1 MAEQKYQY
9 ALVIKINNTQNDYA
23 NAFRL
28 IEATKRSG
36 GLTGNTIQQVLK
48 TGIKEISW
56 LSLSAASSVS
66 RIIKAAVSG
75 NGLKKL
81 GANKGDKFFPKEP
94 FAYVFIVGLSD
105 LLSVADSE
113 KADSIDI
120 VNLQYLVTAWQSY
133 AGELFIYL
141 NNDSDDPNAVISTYH
156 KLSQYLYFAI
166 TGDKAPD
173 SRSTEKGSPFYNALY
188 ACYCSKKKLGIDDK
202 LSTKKIQRLQ
212 LQNLDP
218 NILKKFLPI
227 LRIDKRTDAL
237 LGESVRSAY
246 KDGLNQ
252 VFSFEGEE
260 VECPLRDILSKLNET
275 VKSDGSSAME
285 QAFKR
290 ICLNY
295 LMLAKPQ
302 NHFDENFSRE
312 SFDDLFGDM
321 SMLAFYIYC
330 TFLYFS
336 KQEPDGVSLGK
347 AAQRQKFVSDVQ
359 DYASGIIELVDNVV
373 RHSALHSGF
382 LGIRIHSGK
391 QIGVSSGL
399 RTRCLNYFSNRTIDD
414 YYLEVCITDT
424 FFPRSED
431 ARTAESDTRCIM
443 IKKFLENLNKRR
455 EYQPKELAQI
465 EEFKNAFK
473 NAALR
478 DFFAPADKEET
489 AGAFSIKNWDKYYSI
504 TSNILYHYGLMQFSS
519 IIKSRNGY
527 FKVISSD
534 SFHIMEN
541 CRYCTEEDHTSRGE
555 EFCVPG
561 TQYSIVLP
569 IKLKIEQY
577 ATGFSA
583 PSSKIDFLALARL
596 RQEPCS
602 WCTKSLLDELAENSQ
617 SSDDVMAQA
626 SQAFSKELEKHL
638 VVGDAVYTFD
648 WCEFDIRHREM
659 FLKGLFYYVDSTRNE
674 RNKMAQLRMAICGC
688 TFAALLHCVELF
700 TAFYNRYSEQEAMRF
715 VDVYMVSKDC
725 RYDFLLSGKNLGIAV
740 ARSEQMAA
748 ARGRFTLLNTIFA
761 EKLWPRSLEN
771 HSKQTPAEDESDAYV
786 PYDMLLKVDGGT
798 TVFYK
803 AVRDTLMADIQGEE
817 FGCLVRD
824 AHVRVGSKIHV
835 AEQFFEA
842 QELFHTPHYLLRFAD
857 AIADQVFNALRKKN
871 RGNPKNIILLGYET
885 YSELLVIAVE
895 KAIRARI
902 ARDRIWRE
910 QIETQFKIDRVIYEN
925 SAKSGEA
932 TLRHGIWQ
940 KHPLSSETTD
950 LVLIVPIN
958 STLSTHN
965 KIWGKLKNTP
975 LFSEISSPAYNI
987 GVILI
992 RTGNA
997 DMPVGMERRYWKTV
1011 NTVEKYIETKHL
1023 IDPEVHYLISVESRW
1038 RDPLKCEFCYPP
1050 DDPKL
1055 ERPLVE
1061 TNKASVIP
1069 SQMIGLQKREPVP
1082 QRRGA
1087 DFPTSAQRLKPW
1099 LTPAIMA
1106 CDPTDAARNW
1116 KGYRYGHFECA
1127 GNHFQFYF
1135 DTEAILESIDKDP
1148 VLKRHL
1154 DKWMEEK
1161 RNELFPKD
1169 AKTETGVYHI
1179 LVIPEH
1185 QRNARWVDK
1194 VVNQMFNNEPYVL
1207 RFNIMK
1213 EYRDNIKTKYSN
1225 ITTLYKNLREAGK
1238 NAVIKFH
1245 FLDCTIS
1252 SGRTLERAMTLMRSL
1267 FPEEAFSDNK
1277 DGDQKVRVNLFE
1289 SILLFL
1295 SRMSPDSK
1303 RGYAGNGKFFSYIDL
1318 HISQLRNHEDACVLC
1333 NLEKQYKSLASHS
1346 ATDRMATHWLD
1357 KARLHGV
1364 KSIETYES
1372 ETEAWTEKL
1381 WKDGRAKRP
1390 EDWEMAHRKAE
1401 QAYRRLWC
1409 SETAFEQLSLLGY
1422 GKNDT
1427 DQVEERIWQM
1437 INARYKELRT
1447 LEEKAEYLISF
1458 AKVFS
1463 RPFLTF
1469 RKSVMEAS
1477 FRFRLNLL
1485 TVLIEG
1491 TPPSEEMKRTVNYV
1505 EQLSKRIQDKKVNR
1519 ERFAIVLTLIRT
1531 LAGSLSKNGSNYMIR
1546 KGSYSKLFSYIEML
1560 YQKLL
1565 GSPAGLESDK
1575 QWKKI
1580 RSDFVF
1586 WYIATVKR
1594 QIETSGDET
1603 KCLWLEALLLQGQ
1616 EWRLLSEEKDMAFLE
1631 KFGID
1636 SSFGQCLYMEN
1647 TRILFDGICDLH
1659 RNAEKEEII
1668 RFVDGNASPPYYLEN
1683 FVKFI
1688 SGNYAS
1694 NFEPVSLTIPRGS
1707 VEEREIKGM
1716 LGLYDKLSKRDQD
1729 YQESQQDENPDRTSQ
1744 FYKVLVEDIW
1754 QASGAASV
1762 RLLGEVSHFDRYA
1775 AVKEEIE
1782 RKAEDAS
1789 GKLSSKREMK
1799 NFTDGLR
1806 SLTKIER
1813 RRELYEITC
1822 GPSSISIENSA
1833 NERELKWLSSVVIDT
1848 DPEKFQMS
1856 SFLLRTEAGGKGLAV
1871 LKISEAGF
1879 SPVYICLMFC
1889 FEKETSLLEQR
1900 YRMLR
1905 GARNVLT
1912 FHNTLL
1918 KQFKRDLSNDL
1929 MPNYIQAKSNTF
1941 RLSRKRGWGHAD
1953 DHKIRYIWR
1962 NLADSEP
1969 NSSYAT
1975 GQMLYAYA
1983 DQMCGH
1989 LYIEYVQRQDKP
2001 IYSEYV
2007 LKQDKSVVS
2016 GKGGNEDTTPVFEYA
2031 ELKKLANIGRYRE
2044 RANVIGRNRDIE
2056 LEFVFLEQEKVKGV
2070 KVLGDDLKIVTA
2082 LLLLGENA
2090 LKHAAAKT
2098 VNTDEGGAY
2107 ATVNLYIRRDG
2118 KYLVVSNRMARNLES
2133 TSRSKVE
2140 TAQSR
2145 LNHIPEN
2152 DSGISLWTINQYV
2165 KDVLLRYTWE
2175 CYQREL
2181 QKAKA
2186 RKRILSL
2193 SKDLLDRIRE
2203 LDRHC
2208 IQIDMRC
2215 GDPQGGVS
2223 DYEYEVIDEE
2233 DNDRYLINAYFEIKL
2248 PIILEE
2254 K

>member
-1 MAEQKYQY
+1 MVEQKFQG

-36 GLTGNTIQQVLK
+36 GLTGNTIQQALNA
-48 TGIKEISW
+48 GIGEVSW
-56 LSLSAASSVS
+56 LSFSAPSSVS
-66 RIIKAAVSG
+66 QIINAAVSE

-81 GANKGDKFFPKEP
+81 GSNKGIKFVPKAP
-94 FAYVFIVGLSD
+94 FAYIFIVGLSD
-105 LLSVADSE
+105 LMSVADSE
-113 KADSIDI
+113 RADSIDI

-133 AGELFIYL
+133 EGELFIYL
-141 NNDSDDPNAVISTYH
+141 DNDSNDLNAVISTYH

-166 TGDKAPD
+166 TRDEAPY
-173 SRSTEKGSPFYNALY
+173 SGPTEKGSPFYNALY
-188 ACYCSKKKLGIDDK
+188 ACYCSKKKDGINGE
-202 LSTKKIQRLQ
+202 LPTKKIQRLQ
-212 LQNLDP
+212 LKNLDP

-227 LRIDKRTDAL
+227 LRIDKRTNAL
-237 LGESVRSAY
+237 FGKSVRSAY

-252 VFSFEGEE
+252 AFSCEGEE
-260 VECPLRDILSKLNET
+260 MKRPLRKILSKLDET
-275 VKSDGSSAME
+275 VKLDGFSEVE

-295 LMLAKPQ
+295 LMLARPQ
-302 NHFDENFSRE
+302 DHLDEYFSRE

-321 SMLAFYIYC
+321 SMLAFYIFC

-336 KQEPDGVSLGK
+336 KQEPDKASLSK
-347 AAQRQKFVSDVQ
+347 TAQRQKFISDVQ

-382 LGIRIHSGK
+382 LGIRIHSGR
-391 QIGVSSGL
+391 QIGASSGL
-399 RTRCLNYFSNRTIDD
+399 RVRCSDYFSNRIIDD
-414 YYLEVCITDT
+414 YYLEVCITDA
-424 FFPRSED
+424 FSPRNGNTE
-431 ARTAESDTRCIM
+431 AAESDNHCIM
-443 IKKFLENLNKRR
+443 IKKFLENLDKRT
-455 EYQPKELAQI
+455 EYRRAEQAQI

-473 NAALR
+473 SAALR
-478 DFFAPADKEET
+478 DFFSPADKEE
-489 AGAFSIKNWDKYYSI
+489 ASGVFSVKNWDKYYNI

-534 SFHIMEN
+534 SFHVMKN
-541 CRYCTEEDHTSRGE
+541 CRYCTEEDDTGSGE

-569 IKLKIEQY
+569 IKLRIEQY

-583 PSSKIDFLALARL
+583 PSSNIDFLALAQL
-596 RQEPCS
+596 RQESCG
-602 WCTKSLLDELAENSQ
+602 WCTKELLDELLESSQ
-617 SSDDVMAQA
+617 NSDDAMAQA
-626 SQAFSKELEKHL
+626 SQAFFEKLEKHL
-638 VVGDAVYTFD
+638 AAGDIVYTFD
-648 WCEFDIRHREM
+648 WREFDIRHREM

-674 RNKMAQLRMAICGC
+674 RNKTAQLHLAICGC

-761 EKLWPRSLEN
+761 EKLWPRSLESN
-771 HSKQTPAEDESDAYV
+771 LKQEFSEDDSDAYI
-786 PYDMLLKVDGGT
+786 PYDMLLKVDGST

-803 AVRDTLMADIQGEE
+803 EVQDTLMTDIQSEE
-817 FGCLVRD
+817 FGCLVQD

-835 AEQFFEA
+835 AGQFFEA

-857 AIADQVFNALRKKN
+857 LIADQVFSALRKKN
-871 RGNPKNIILLGYET
+871 KDNPKDIILLGYET
-885 YSELLVIAVE
+885 YSELLVITVE
-895 KAIRARI
+895 KAIRVRI
-902 ARDRIWRE
+902 AQDEIWGR
-910 QIETQFKIDRVIYEN
+910 QIETRFRINRVIYEN

-997 DMPVGMERRYWKTV
+997 DTPEGMEWRYWKTV
-1011 NTVEKYIETKHL
+1011 KTDEKYIETKHL
-1023 IDPEVHYLISVESRW
+1023 IDPEVHYLISVESQW
-1038 RDPLKCEFCYPP
+1038 KDPLKCELCYPP
-1050 DDPKL
+1050 DDPKS

-1069 SQMIGLQKREPVP
+1069 SQMIGLKKREPVSTVSL
-1082 QRRGA
+1082 QS
-1087 DFPTSAQRLKPW
+1087 TQSLKPW
-1099 LTPAIMA
+1099 LTPEIMT
-1106 CDPTDAARNW
+1106 CDPTDTARNW
-1116 KGYRYGHFECA
+1116 KAYRYGHFECM

-1135 DTEAILESIDKDP
+1135 DTEAILENIDKNP
-1148 VLKRHL
+1148 ALKRDL
-1154 DKWMEEK
+1154 DKWMEDK
-1161 RNELFPKD
+1161 RKEFFPKD
-1169 AKTETGVYHI
+1169 AKSETGVYHI

-1185 QRNARWVDK
+1185 QRNAKWVDK
-1194 VVNQMFNNEPYVL
+1194 VVNQIFNNEPYVL

-1225 ITTLYKNLREAGK
+1225 ITTLYKNLLEAGK

-1267 FPEEAFSDNK
+1267 FPEEAFSSNK
-1277 DGDQKVRVNLFE
+1277 DGKQKVRVSLFE

-1303 RGYAGNGKFFSYIDL
+1303 RGYAGNGKFYSYIDL

-1346 ATDRMATHWLD
+1346 ATDRMATHWIE
-1357 KARLHGV
+1357 KARIHGV
-1364 KSIETYES
+1364 KNTEVYES
-1372 ETEAWTEKL
+1372 ETEMWTEGL
-1381 WKDGRAKRP
+1381 WKDGRTKRP

-1409 SETAFEQLSLLGY
+1409 SETAFEQLSLLEY
-1422 GKNDT
+1422 GKNHT
-1427 DQVEERIWQM
+1427 DRVEECIWQM
-1437 INARYKELRT
+1437 INARYKDLHT
-1447 LEEKAEYLISF
+1447 AEEKVEYLISF
-1458 AKVFS
+1458 IKVFS

-1469 RKSVMEAS
+1469 RKSVLEAS
-1477 FRFRLNLL
+1477 FRFRLDLL
-1485 TVLIEG
+1485 TVIIEG
-1491 TPPSEEMKRTVNYV
+1491 TAPSEEMSRTVDYV
-1505 EQLSKRIQDKKVNR
+1505 EQLSKRIQNKKANQK
-1519 ERFAIVLTLIRT
+1519 RFAIVLTLIRT

-1546 KGSYSKLFSYIEML
+1546 KDSYSKLFSYIETL
-1560 YQKLL
+1560 YHKLI
-1565 GSPAGLESDK
+1565 GSPAESANDG

-1580 RSDFVF
+1580 HSDFEF

-1594 QIETSGDET
+1594 LIETSGDET
-1603 KCLWLEALLLQGQ
+1603 KCLWLEALLLRGQ
-1616 EWRLLSEEKDMAFLE
+1616 EWRLVSEKKDTAFLK

-1647 TRILFDGICDLH
+1647 TRILFDGIGDLH
-1659 RNAEKEEII
+1659 RNGEKEEIAQ
-1668 RFVDGNASPPYYLEN
+1668 FVEGKASPPYYLEN

-1688 SGNYAS
+1688 SGNYTS
-1694 NFEPVSLTIPRGS
+1694 NFEPVSLTIPKGS
-1707 VEEREIKGM
+1707 VEEQEIKGM
-1716 LGLYDKLSKRDQD
+1716 LGLYDRLIKRDQD

-1744 FYKVLVEDIW
+1744 FYLELVEDIW

-1782 RKAEDAS
+1782 RKAADAF
-1789 GKLSSKREMK
+1789 KELVPTRDMK
-1799 NFTDGLR
+1799 NMKNYIDELN

-1822 GPSSISIENSA
+1822 YSSSILIENSE

-1848 DPEKFQMS
+1848 DPEKFQMN
-1856 SFLLRTEAGGKGLAV
+1856 SFLLRTEGDGKGLTV

-1879 SPVYICLMFC
+1879 SPVYICLIFH
-1889 FEKETSLLEQR
+1889 FEKETSLLDQR

-1905 GARNVLT
+1905 GARNVLA

-1953 DHKIRYIWR
+1953 DHKIRYVWK
-1962 NLADSEP
+1962 NLRDSEP
-1969 NSSYAT
+1969 DSSYAT

-1989 LYIEYVQRQDKP
+1989 LYLEYVQKQDKP
-2001 IYSEYV
+2001 IYLEYIQ
-2007 LKQDKSVVS
+2007 KQDKSS
-2016 GKGGNEDTTPVFEYA
+2016 TSQKRDNKDTTPVFEYA
-2031 ELKKLANIGRYRE
+2031 
-2044 RANVIGRNRDIE
+2044 
-2056 LEFVFLEQEKVKGV
+2056 
-2070 KVLGDDLKIVTA
+2070 DL
-2082 LLLLGENA
+2082 
-2090 LKHAAAKT
+2090 
-2098 VNTDEGGAY
+2098 
-2107 ATVNLYIRRDG
+2107 
-2118 KYLVVSNRMARNLES
+2118 
-2133 TSRSKVE
+2133 
-2140 TAQSR
+2140 
-2145 LNHIPEN
+2145 
-2152 DSGISLWTINQYV
+2152 
-2165 KDVLLRYTWE
+2165 
-2175 CYQREL
+2175 
-2181 QKAKA
+2181 
-2186 RKRILSL
+2186 
-2193 SKDLLDRIRE
+2193 
-2203 LDRHC
+2203 
-2208 IQIDMRC
+2208 
-2215 GDPQGGVS
+2215 
-2223 DYEYEVIDEE
+2223 
-2233 DNDRYLINAYFEIKL
+2233 
-2248 PIILEE
+2248 
-2254 K
+2254 